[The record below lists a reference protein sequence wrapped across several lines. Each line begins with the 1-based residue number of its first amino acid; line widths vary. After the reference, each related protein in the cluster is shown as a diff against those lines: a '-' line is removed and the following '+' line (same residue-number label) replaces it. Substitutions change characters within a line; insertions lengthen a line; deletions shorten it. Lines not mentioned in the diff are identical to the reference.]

1 LCWCAQGCQEFTTHV
16 MNLLREQSR
25 TRPITPK
32 EIERMV
38 NIIHKKFNS
47 IQVGQIGIYRYPA
60 LLNYFIILCK
70 ISFSF
75 SLSII
80 LPVSLNFSPF
90 PWV

>member
-1 LCWCAQGCQEFTTHV
+1 MWLTLLWLQGCQEFTTHV

-47 IQVGQIGIYRYPA
+47 IQVTYHTQGDSEDGQHDSQEIQLHSGNPSHPRR
-60 LLNYFIILCK
+60 
-70 ISFSF
+70 
-75 SLSII
+75 
-80 LPVSLNFSPF
+80 
-90 PWV
+90 